1 MNQPRRP
8 GAPPIAPAD
17 GSNDGG
23 QIKKGSIKA
32 ARERLQAMMEGG
44 EGIRREPPPRIPPPR
59 PTGPSQRGPFQGA
72 TSASQPPGSPQWPL
86 TNDFF
91 EDSPMGS
98 PQRAQA
104 PQRPPRPSYVPSILD
119 PTKPRDFNDYSDDD
133 ILPRQVPPSPPRQ
146 PPKSPLRQQVSRASA
161 QTASTLDP
169 HRAYWEDDFA
179 SPTSTSMSP
188 NTSRPVTT
196 SSQST
201 TSSLGTIPDFPQAP
215 AVPPVPQQ
223 PPPAQPSSRR
233 SPALGPPP
241 SARRGPHSYYSHTS
255 YVSPIVEETETK
267 SRSSYASSTA
277 MPSSAAQ
284 DFYIEEGSESQSD
297 VDGPYTGDERR
308 QIRIGNADAQA
319 GLVRQASLGKR
330 GRPALTT
337 IKSADN
343 LRNDRDLLPS
353 QRSPSLTPKESK
365 FPKPRAAEYST
376 AATLGA
382 AAASLDAPTSVG
394 RRAQGSLPP
403 SQGGTAS
410 VTPTSDP
417 LSTGTGFI
425 DGESSASDEERGNQ
439 LEQELAARDRGRPD
453 SSTEPNW
460 ADEKMPVDQRS
471 MNAFGGQ
478 KSPVSPIDPRVAKI
492 LGGLERGGALDAD
505 VREQLTSPRPKG
517 NLGDRVG
524 AKRPPRLNV
533 DAVKEAESRGS
544 LSSLPELIRRATRLA
559 SNLER
564 GKTASRLGMDFWE
577 LGNADKGRTTPP
589 SARNRRSGSSLTDM
603 LSAFPPPGLATPPL
617 GSARSPNN
625 PFRSPSNLNISQTAE
640 DQEETPSQ
648 QKRRRRCCGMPL
660 WVFIVIMIVLVLLV
674 AAAIIVP
681 VALIVL
687 PKQNNDGKPAAG
699 SPQACQQQLTC
710 QNGGTNVVSSGT
722 CRCLCVNGFTGNQC
736 QTQSQDPSCT
746 SSGVPGAA
754 SNATIGS
761 AIPRLISAANT
772 NFSIPLDS
780 QQILPLFTAN
790 DFSCSSENAL
800 VTFNGQSQKRSLDAD
815 IALEPVLEIFPST
828 THPFVYPTQ
837 FASLETA
844 PPSLLRRQVYTSDG
858 IVFEGGAPSSTLE
871 VSVDPSG
878 TSASSF
884 PTASS
889 ASSSQA
895 PVPQSD
901 TSPSGTASATASSP
915 SSTGGSSAKSTMEDF
930 ARVAVLFVLQ
940 NTTQLSA
947 ATTASDNMASFF
959 SGDSQDTGGNVTLGN
974 GFSADLTS
982 GILALPNGVRIG
994 GKL

>member
-1 MNQPRRP
+1 
-8 GAPPIAPAD
+8 
-17 GSNDGG
+17 
-23 QIKKGSIKA
+23 
-32 ARERLQAMMEGG
+32 
-44 EGIRREPPPRIPPPR
+44 
-59 PTGPSQRGPFQGA
+59 
-72 TSASQPPGSPQWPL
+72 
-86 TNDFF
+86 
-91 EDSPMGS
+91 
-98 PQRAQA
+98 
-104 PQRPPRPSYVPSILD
+104 
-119 PTKPRDFNDYSDDD
+119 
-133 ILPRQVPPSPPRQ
+133 
-146 PPKSPLRQQVSRASA
+146 
-161 QTASTLDP
+161 
-169 HRAYWEDDFA
+169 
-179 SPTSTSMSP
+179 
-188 NTSRPVTT
+188 
-196 SSQST
+196 
-201 TSSLGTIPDFPQAP
+201 
-215 AVPPVPQQ
+215 
-223 PPPAQPSSRR
+223 
-233 SPALGPPP
+233 
-241 SARRGPHSYYSHTS
+241 
-255 YVSPIVEETETK
+255 
-267 SRSSYASSTA
+267 

-343 LRNDRDLLPS
+343 LRSDRDLLPS
-353 QRSPSLTPKESK
+353 QRSPSLTPKESR
-365 FPKPRAAEYST
+365 FPKP
-376 AATLGA
+376 L
-382 AAASLDAPTSVG
+382 
-394 RRAQGSLPP
+394 
-403 SQGGTAS
+403 
-410 VTPTSDP
+410 
-417 LSTGTGFI
+417 
-425 DGESSASDEERGNQ
+425 
-439 LEQELAARDRGRPD
+439 
-453 SSTEPNW
+453 
-460 ADEKMPVDQRS
+460 
-471 MNAFGGQ
+471 
-478 KSPVSPIDPRVAKI
+478 SPIDPRVAKI
-492 LGGLERGGALDAD
+492 LGGLERGGALDPD
-505 VREQLTSPRPKG
+505 LREQLTSPKPQG

-577 LGNADKGRTTPP
+577 MGNADKGRNTPP
-589 SARNRRSGSSLTDM
+589 SGRNRRSGSSLTDM

-660 WVFIVIMIVLVLLV
+660 WVFILIMIALVLLV

-681 VALIVL
+681 IALIVL
-687 PKQNNDGKPAAG
+687 PKQNNSGKPAPG
-699 SPQACQQQLTC
+699 SIQACQQQLTC

-800 VTFNGQSQKRSLDAD
+800 VTFNGQSQKRSLETD
-815 IALEPVLEIFPST
+815 IDQEPVLEIFPST

-837 FASLETA
+837 FAGTSL
-844 PPSLLRRQVYTSDG
+844 SS
-858 IVFEGGAPSSTLE
+858 FSST
-871 VSVDPSG
+871 
-878 TSASSF
+878 SS
-884 PTASS
+884 ASS
-889 ASSSQA
+889 ASSSSA

-901 TSPSGTASATASSP
+901 TSPTGTASATASSP
-915 SSTGGSSAKSTMEDF
+915 SSTGGSSTKSTMEDF

-959 SGDSQDTGGNVTLGN
+959 QGGSQEAGGNVTLGN
-974 GFSADLTS
+974 GFSANLMS
-982 GILALPNGVRIG
+982 GILALPNGIRIG